1 MKLIDRYIYAV
12 TEHLPEDSREDV
24 GSELRGN
31 IEDMLPEHPTEND
44 IRDVLLKLGN
54 PKVLAD
60 GYSDRKRYLIGPG
73 LYDNYFSVLKLVI
86 SIVSLVFI
94 FLTFLDGAFT
104 ASMDGRFN
112 LMSFGFFINLLVVSI
127 QGVLEGVLQG
137 FLWVTLVFVLIERSG
152 VSEGK
157 IPFVKK
163 KWSPDDLTEVPVSKK
178 RKISRIETVFSM
190 FCSVF
195 FIALLYFKAD
205 LIGLYTKESNGIIL
219 VSPLFVRERLQ
230 LYITIILLL
239 AIIQLSIFIWK
250 FISMKWTFP
259 LAIANAVNN
268 FALSVFVCVILSDN
282 SLFNLELI
290 SKIADI
296 TKTSLTANISIWF
309 SRSIWITLVIF
320 IAISIFDS
328 VMGFIKCKK

>member
-1 MKLIDRYIYAV
+1 MKLIDRYVYAV
-12 TEHLPEDSREDV
+12 TEHLPEDNREDV

-86 SIVSLVFI
+86 TNVSLVFI
-94 FLTFLDGAFT
+94 FLTFFEQAFIP
-104 ASMDGRFN
+104 SMDGRFN
-112 LMSFGFFINLLVVSI
+112 LMSFGFFINILVVSI

-137 FLWVTLVFVLIERSG
+137 FLWVTLVFALIERSG

-163 KWSPDDLTEVPVSKK
+163 KWSPDDLTGVPVSKK

-190 FCSVF
+190 FCSLF
-195 FIALLYFKAD
+195 FTTLVYFKSE
-205 LIGLYTKESNGIIL
+205 LIGLYTKGNGGIIL
-219 VSPLFVRERLQ
+219 VAPLFVIERLQ
-230 LYITIILLL
+230 FYIPIILVL
-239 AIIQLSIFIWK
+239 AITQLSILIWK

-259 LAIANAVNN
+259 LAITNAVNN

-282 SLFNLELI
+282 SLFNPELL
-290 SKIADI
+290 SKFADI
-296 TKTSLTANISIWF
+296 TKTSLTENISIWF
-309 SRSIWITLVIF
+309 SRSLWITVVVF
-320 IAISIFDS
+320 IIISIIDS